1 MTKKSKEDKRQEEK
15 KGRDYEEMFPD
26 YEPKM
31 TPDTIY
37 DYPKTPKEVID
48 ILSEI
53 GTPTLD
59 KLAEIL
65 TLFKKYKKEAK
76 KNPGQYIQGNIAL
89 GAAEKEFI
97 PSKGELLVS
106 ELGKMIRS
114 ILQQHSKKEISQWK
128 KKEKISSQKI
138 TFTEITFTH
147 SDVMGSGRFFYAE
160 KKPEKI
166 KLTL

>member
-1 MTKKSKEDKRQEEK
+1 MTKKSKESMSPKK

-26 YEPKM
+26 YEPKK

-37 DYPKTPKEVID
+37 DYPKTPKEVVD
-48 ILSEI
+48 VLSEI
-53 GTPTLD
+53 GKPSLE
-59 KLAEIL
+59 KLVEIL
-65 TLFKKYKKEAK
+65 VLFKKYKKEAK
-76 KNPGQYIQGNIAL
+76 KKPGHYIQGNIAL

-97 PSKGELLVS
+97 PSKGELLAS

-114 ILQQHSKKEISQWK
+114 ILQHHSKKEIDQWK

-138 TFTEITFTH
+138 TFTEITFIH
-147 SDVMGSGRFFYAE
+147 FDVMGSGRFFYAE

-166 KLTL
+166 TLSF